1 MRRKQIDSPKPREL
15 PFQKRLVAVALPL
28 LSEGEIAL
36 VQGVRKILEKNGNL
50 EVVVLSGGYEAP
62 LRNLAQTGQLAGA
75 IGEFMSGVWLESLL
89 EQGVRI
95 VRLGEVAGRDRN
107 GIVSLAA
114 DTAAM
119 AREAL
124 RVLLG
129 GGAESLG
136 YVGPAGAPGSVQLG
150 EAFAAASAELG
161 KEPIRCPAFSGVMLG
176 RFLGSLQ
183 RPAGVLCAS
192 DHLAR
197 LVLAAA
203 SGAGLGVP
211 RDLAVIGVGN
221 VRMESL
227 HAGLGISS
235 FELPLGEIGRRA
247 GEAMVALL
255 EGAPLPQS
263 HARGV
268 RAVLHERESSLRSG
282 ARTARALAWLRS
294 HPSEAVNAGEL
305 ARIAGM
311 SRRSFEIA
319 VRAECGC
326 SPGELLRG
334 LRRERA
340 ESLLRETSLDIASV
354 GRECG
359 YPDHAVFSAAF
370 KRWTGSPPS
379 AFRERAGRR

>member
-1 MRRKQIDSPKPREL
+1 MRRKRIKTPNPERL
-15 PFQKRLVAVALPL
+15 PFQKRLVALAMPL

-36 VQGVRKILEKNGNL
+36 VQGVREILEKRGDL

-62 LRNLAQTGQLAGA
+62 LRNLALTGQLAGA
-75 IGEFMSGVWLESLL
+75 IGEFMSGVWLGSLL

-95 VRLGEVAGRDRN
+95 VRLGELAGTDRN
-107 GIVSLAA
+107 GIVSLSA
-114 DTAAM
+114 DIAAM
-119 AREAL
+119 GREGA

-150 EAFAAASAELG
+150 EAFAAACAALG
-161 KEPIRCPAFSGVMLG
+161 KESIRCPDFSAVLLG
-176 RFLGSLQ
+176 RFLVSLQ

-203 SGAGLGVP
+203 SAMGLDVP

-221 VRMESL
+221 VRTESL

-235 FELPLGEIGRRA
+235 FELPHGEIGRRA
-247 GEAMVALL
+247 GKAMVALL
-255 EGAPLPQS
+255 DGAPLPES

-268 RAVLHERESSLRSG
+268 QAVLHERESSLRSG
-282 ARTARALAWLRS
+282 ARTARAMAWLRS
-294 HPSEAVNAGEL
+294 HPSEAVNAGQL

-334 LRRERA
+334 IRRERA
-340 ESLLRETSLDIASV
+340 ERLLRETSLDIASV

-370 KRWTGSPPS
+370 KRWTGSAPS
-379 AFRERAGRR
+379 TFRERPAR